1 MTDPGQLVS
10 RFVAGDQ
17 DAYNELVE
25 RFQHRVFA
33 ISLRMLGDRDDA
45 LDATQDVFLTLYRK
59 ADRYQERAAFST
71 WLHRVTVN
79 VCYDHIRR
87 RRRHRTQTMPE
98 AFEPVDPT
106 ALDAFNSVELSGQIE
121 AALGTLPADFRAA
134 VILADVEDLP
144 IQQVAA
150 ALGLPLGTAK
160 SRVFR
165 GRRRLAQELGNLSSH
180 SNPQSRDDS

>member
-17 DAYNELVE
+17 TAYRELVE
-25 RFQHRVFA
+25 RFQHRVFGV
-33 ISLRMLGDRDDA
+33 SMRMLGDRDDA
-45 LDATQDVFLTLYRK
+45 LDATQDVFLILYRK

-79 VCYDHIRR
+79 VCYDHLRR
-87 RRRHRTQTMPE
+87 RSRTRSQPMAD
-98 AFEPVDPT
+98 AFEPLDPT
-106 ALDAFNSVELSGQIE
+106 ALDAFNSVELAGQIE
-121 AALGTLPADFRAA
+121 AALAQLPAEFRAA

-144 IQQVAA
+144 IQQVAD
-150 ALGLPLGTAK
+150 ALDLPLGTAK

-165 GRRRLAQELGNLSSH
+165 GRRKLAETLGNLSGQS
-180 SNPQSRDDS
+180 SSQSRGDS